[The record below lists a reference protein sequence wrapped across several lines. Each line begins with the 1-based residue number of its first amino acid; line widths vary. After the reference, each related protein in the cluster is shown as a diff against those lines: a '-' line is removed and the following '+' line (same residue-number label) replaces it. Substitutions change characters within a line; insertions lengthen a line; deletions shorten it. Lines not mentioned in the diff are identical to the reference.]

1 MGIRSKAPFRIDFA
15 GGGTDVA
22 PYCDEFKGAVL
33 NATIN
38 YYAYVTIT
46 EAKERGIHVNSL
58 DYNEYQSFYT
68 TEDLDNSGSLGLVK
82 ATLREIQT
90 FTDID
95 IINGKSGINIFIHSD
110 APPGSGLGSSS
121 TVCVTLLGALLAY
134 YRIPL
139 TSYEIG
145 NLSFDIERVKLGI
158 KGGSQDQFAAT
169 FGGFNFMEFF
179 KGQTMVNPLRVSD
192 DIINELQYNLMMVHV
207 GKSRMSDG
215 ILDEQIKLYKG
226 QREKML
232 PYYHEAAKLAADIKN
247 ALLREDMRDF
257 ADLLNK
263 AYENKG
269 HFCDKI
275 ISDRIAQVYKLARE
289 NGALGGRIMGA
300 GGGGFMLF
308 YVDHEKKR
316 DLITKLKAIGCELL
330 NFAFET
336 RGMSTWRIHVKDN

>member
-46 EAKERGIHVNSL
+46 ESKEKGIHVNSL

-68 TEDLDNSGSLGLVK
+68 KDDLDNSGPLGLVK

-90 FTDID
+90 FSGID
-95 IINGKSGINIFIHSD
+95 ILNGKKGITIFIHSD

-134 YRIPL
+134 YKIPL
-139 TSYEIG
+139 TNYEIG
-145 NLSFDIERVKLGI
+145 SLSFDIERVKLGI

-169 FGGFNFMEFF
+169 FGGFNFMEFY
-179 KGQTMVNPLRVSD
+179 KGQTIVNPLRISN
-192 DIINELQYNLMMVHV
+192 DIINELQYNLIMVFV

-215 ILDEQIKLYKG
+215 ILDEQIKLYKS

-232 PYYHEAAKLAADIKN
+232 PYYHESVKLANEIKN
-247 ALLREDMRDF
+247 ALLREDMRGF
-257 ADLLNK
+257 ADLMNQ
-263 AYENKG
+263 AYENKS

-275 ISDRIAQVYKLARE
+275 VSDRIAEVYKLARE

-316 DLITKLKAIGCELL
+316 DLIKKLKDINADML
-330 NFAFET
+330 NFSFDSQ
-336 RGMSTWRIHVKDN
+336 GLQTWRIQ